1 MLLSFTETSR
11 LTDFILPEGS
21 AQEAALAGQP
31 CQILVAKSLN
41 DVCAHLRQEVTLT
54 TPNSIQFDPQKPYF
68 PDLSEVKGQH
78 RAKRALEISASGQH
92 SLLMVGPPGS
102 GKSMLASRL
111 VGILPPLDLPAA
123 RHSAAILSLAGRFQP
138 EQFKL
143 RPYRSPHHSAS
154 AVALVGGGNPPRPGE
169 ISLSHEGIL
178 FLDELPEFDRKV
190 LESLREPL
198 ETGLVHIAR
207 AGRHATFPARFQL
220 IAAMNPCPCGWAG
233 HPGDKCHCST
243 EQILRYRR
251 RLSGPLLDR
260 IDLQIE
266 VPAVPAEALEKSA
279 TSETSRLVLHRVV
292 AAQQFQLSRQGKLN
306 ALLESHEI
314 DLYCALKP
322 PASQLLRN
330 IMDSLDLSARAY
342 HRILR
347 IARTIADLA
356 EEIEIQPVHIAEA
369 SQLRRALANMKG

>member
-1 MLLSFTETSR
+1 
-11 LTDFILPEGS
+11 
-21 AQEAALAGQP
+21 
-31 CQILVAKSLN
+31 
-41 DVCAHLRQEVTLT
+41 
-54 TPNSIQFDPQKPYF
+54 
-68 PDLSEVKGQH
+68 
-78 RAKRALEISASGQH
+78 
-92 SLLMVGPPGS
+92 
-102 GKSMLASRL
+102 MLASRL
-111 VGILPPLDLPAA
+111 PGILPPLALPAA
-123 RHSAAILSLAGRFQP
+123 RRSAAILSLAGRFQP
-138 EQFKL
+138 EQFKS

-169 ISLSHEGIL
+169 ISLSSEGIL

-233 HPGDKCHCST
+233 HPGDKCHCSA

-266 VPAVPAEALEKSA
+266 VPAVPAEALEKVA
-279 TSETSRLVLHRVV
+279 PSETSQLVLHRVV
-292 AAQQFQLSRQGKLN
+292 AAQNLQLARQGKLN

-314 DLYCALKP
+314 DLHCALQP
-322 PASQLLRN
+322 SASQLLRN
-330 IMDSLDLSARAY
+330 IMESLDLSARAY

-356 EEIEIQPVHIAEA
+356 EETDVQPAHIAEA
-369 SQLRRALANMKG
+369 SQLRRALGNLTG